1 MFTKSSLTQR
11 RKCIDFYSF
20 SFHHFF
26 PKNPFFSSP
35 PQQSRE
41 NAKTNNDLVATRHR
55 KQRCV
60 QSHIGI
66 RLGSV
71 YLSYYYD
78 TSPCRPVSLAAFY
91 GRFSY
96 KLLPS
101 AVLNKRHSELFE
113 FERMLSLQQKVHAYE
128 WISRYL
134 NSIFLQESTDTCLHR
149 VSHTYKA
156 KHQFPTSLSHVN
168 LTSICQLIEIHGI
181 LIPC

>member
-1 MFTKSSLTQR
+1 MYMGRNMRKR

-20 SFHHFF
+20 SVFL
-26 PKNPFFSSP
+26 FFSKKISFTCSSP
-35 PQQSRE
+35 ATIVE
-41 NAKTNNDLVATRHR
+41 IAKTNNDLVATQHH

-101 AVLNKRHSELFE
+101 AVLNKRHLELFE
-113 FERMLSLQQKVHAYE
+113 FKKSVIIATMSPSVDIGFKMTKETFTL
-128 WISRYL
+128 
-134 NSIFLQESTDTCLHR
+134 TC
-149 VSHTYKA
+149 
-156 KHQFPTSLSHVN
+156 
-168 LTSICQLIEIHGI
+168 
-181 LIPC
+181 